1 MTDDELVETWLN
13 AQTVNGLS
21 PLTVKR
27 RRLSLGRFVAWLS
40 AHETKVADA
49 TANQIEAWLASL
61 NVKPQSR
68 GLYLGDLRVF
78 YRWAARHD
86 HLEVDPTVKVD
97 APKRPSYQ
105 PNPIP
110 RPQLL
115 DAIREAPNERVRT
128 MMVLAGFAG
137 LRAAEIAGLRAEHFD
152 HDANNLRVTGKGGKT
167 RLVPFGEEARD
178 WIERYLR
185 QARGV
190 ILAGQVDNALFVT
203 ARGGP
208 MTRQM
213 FWILIKKHALHA
225 DIHAPLSPHTLRHAF
240 ATHLLNHGADLRV
253 VQMLLGHA
261 DISTTQIYT
270 HIARERLK
278 LLHAQHHPRG

>member
-1 MTDDELVETWLN
+1 MTDEELVETWLN

-27 RRLSLGRFVAWLS
+27 RRLSLVRFVAWLA
-40 AHETKVADA
+40 AHDTRVADA
-49 TANQIEAWLASL
+49 TANQVEAWLASL
-61 NVKPQSR
+61 KVQPQSR

-86 HLEVDPTVKVD
+86 HLELDPTVKVD

-115 DAIREAPNERVRT
+115 DAIREAPNDRVRT
-128 MMVLAGFAG
+128 MLTLAGYAG

-167 RLVPFGEEARD
+167 RIVPMSPAVAALVQPGDRGPVISWGGKPITPAAVSAALS
-178 WIERYLR
+178 RYLR
-185 QARGV
+185 EVRHLDHTGHHGRHSFGTTYYAESHD
-190 ILAGQVDNALFVT
+190 LLST
-203 ARGGP
+203 ANV
-208 MTRQM
+208 M
-213 FWILIKKHALHA
+213 
-225 DIHAPLSPHTLRHAF
+225 
-240 ATHLLNHGADLRV
+240 
-253 VQMLLGHA
+253 GHSST
-261 DISTTQIYT
+261 ITTQGYVAHDAT
-270 HIARERLK
+270 VARETIARFEL
-278 LLHAQHHPRG
+278 P